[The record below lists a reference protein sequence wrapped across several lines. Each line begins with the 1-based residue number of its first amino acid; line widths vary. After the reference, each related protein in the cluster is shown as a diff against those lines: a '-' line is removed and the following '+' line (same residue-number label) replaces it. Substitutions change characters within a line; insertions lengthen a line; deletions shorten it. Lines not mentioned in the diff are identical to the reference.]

1 MIAQS
6 EESFLCQLKTIPINV
21 VLFVMFAFVCQG
33 MSDHYVNCTNDGIH
47 LVAYRIILSF
57 DVSVKYMINLVF
69 GCNISASIYIFLCGM
84 EYKHRNYSALC
95 DIGSEHGQNSSSAKR
110 DLNRSQ
116 TYSIILSFGTFKLIQ
131 LVD

>member
-95 DIGSEHGQNSSSAKR
+95 GRKSAKR
-110 DLNRSQ
+110 DVNRSQ

>member
-33 MSDHYVNCTNDGIH
+33 MSDHYVNCTNDGIN
-47 LVAYRIILSF
+47 LVAILSF

-95 DIGSEHGQNSSSAKR
+95 DIGSEHGQNSSSANR